1 MRVVVAIDGTECS
14 SNAVEYLARRP
25 WADDDAFLVVSVTE
39 QVPVEVGFGHPP
51 YGVKRFDKRE
61 FEECKKF
68 AARACGRIKEALP
81 KNQVESNVLVG
92 AIADQI
98 CQCARSWDADLI
110 VVGTHGRKG
119 LSRFFLGSVAEEVLR
134 ESPCSVEVI
143 KAGYGRAPHPMVVAI
158 VEDESGS
165 AFHRSTG
172 QTPTGGFKGS

>member
-1 MRVVVAIDGTECS
+1 MKVVVAIDGTDCS
-14 SNAVEYLARRP
+14 NNAVEYLASRP
-25 WADDDAFLVVSVTE
+25 WACDDEFLVVSVTE

-51 YGVKRFDKRE
+51 YGMKRFDKRE
-61 FEECKKF
+61 FEDCQKLTKN
-68 AARACGRIKEALP
+68 ACGRIKEALP
-81 KNQVESNVLVG
+81 DNLVESSVLVG

-143 KAGYGRAPHPMVVAI
+143 KAGHGRAPHPMIVAI
-158 VEDESGS
+158 VEDEATSS
-165 AFHRSTG
+165 FHRPTG
-172 QTPTGGFKGS
+172 QTPTGGVKGS